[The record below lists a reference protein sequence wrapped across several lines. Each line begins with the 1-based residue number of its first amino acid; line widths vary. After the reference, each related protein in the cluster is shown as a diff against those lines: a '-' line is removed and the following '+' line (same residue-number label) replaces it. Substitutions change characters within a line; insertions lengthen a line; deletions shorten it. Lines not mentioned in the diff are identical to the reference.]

1 MRLRKVPST
10 PATGSASRNCA
21 KYLCLDMNVNSL
33 TLVSA
38 MIMSLRER
46 PEPSSRASS
55 FSETPG
61 AKSHVRLKAGRLV

>member
-1 MRLRKVPST
+1 
-10 PATGSASRNCA
+10 
-21 KYLCLDMNVNSL
+21 LCLDMNVNSL